1 MDDCQTQAAPTEE
14 GERLLNFKIAT
25 FERLAAVEKGK
36 NADADVLE
44 KEQAEREEKAKK
56 EREAK
61 KVKPASLDEGD
72 KAIIQAVNNA
82 KDVVSHPPPLLE
94 IA

>member
-1 MDDCQTQAAPTEE
+1 M
-14 GERLLNFKIAT
+14 
-25 FERLAAVEKGK
+25 EKGK
-36 NADADVLE
+36 NADSDLLE

-61 KVKPASLDEGD
+61 KVKPQSLDEGD

-82 KDVVSHPPPLLE
+82 KDVVSNCMPQRDITSVCTTWRYWQCARRSALSAPLCPR
-94 IA
+94 